1 MYHTYHSL
9 GAPAHPSHGATP
21 HASIGAAGHRVLSL
35 MSYGNYSYGPMAPS
49 YHKMPVFG
57 RPAPAP
63 APAPEPVNGG
73 ISAVLDYDAANM
85 AAFLSWCAF
94 GMLGQTR
101 NPSKEFEG
109 VVVLI
114 LHATRLPKST
124 IIIAL
129 EYLNQR
135 FSSSAL
141 GPLAEREL
149 FLKLVVALV
158 LANKFNDDN
167 TFTNRL
173 WAGATG
179 LAIDQINQEER
190 AWLAAVKWQLNVV
203 KYQPNINTLE
213 ECWRTWMDK
222 FASSAVVSPV
232 PDYYASVPQSPTY
245 DLPVDSSPIDISYD
259 WNQYYARNPYVAPQP
274 SIWAYSNQYQY
285 APPTDYYGYVP
296 YYNNGVAIC

>member
-1 MYHTYHSL
+1 MYLTYHPL
-9 GAPAHPSHGATP
+9 GAAGHP
-21 HASIGAAGHRVLSL
+21 SIGAAGHRASSL
-35 MSYGNYSYGPMAPS
+35 MSYGNYSHGPMAGNVAPP
-49 YHKMPVFG
+49 YHKMAVFG

-63 APAPEPVNGG
+63 APENVNGG
-73 ISAVLDYDAANM
+73 ISAVLEYDPQNM
-85 AAFLSWCAF
+85 SAFLSWCAF

-101 NPSKEFEG
+101 NPSKDFEG

-135 FSSSAL
+135 FSTCAL
-141 GPLAEREL
+141 GPLAERDL

-179 LAIDQINQEER
+179 LQIDAINHEER
-190 AWLAAVKWQLNVV
+190 DWLTAVKWQLNVV
-203 KYQPNINTLE
+203 KYQPNIETLE

-222 FASSAVVSPV
+222 FASCAVVTPA
-232 PDYYASVPQSPTY
+232 PDYYALVPASPTY
-245 DLPVDSSPIDISYD
+245 DLPLDSSPIDISYG
-259 WNQYYARNPYVAPQP
+259 WNQPYARNPYVAPQQ
-274 SIWAYSNQYQY
+274 SIWAYPNQYQY
-285 APPTDYYGYVP
+285 APPAEYYGYGP
-296 YYNNGVAIC
+296 YYSSGVAIC